1 MSTITWLHLSDLH
14 FRAGELHKWDQ
25 DIVLRALMNDVRERI
40 VKILIIEWKI
50 ISTCLSCPKF
60 SIGHPVL
67 VFKPSGFPL
76 NTLRE

>member
-1 MSTITWLHLSDLH
+1 MAELQSERDKLRTEWLRDKDSI
-14 FRAGELHKWDQ
+14 AKAT
-25 DIVLRALMNDVRERI
+25 DII
-40 VKILIIEWKI
+40 KILIIEWKI

-67 VFKPSGFPL
+67 VLKPSGFPL